1 VRGTPPWRC
10 VHGIGLDRCGQ
21 PRTQIAGS
29 DHPELCFFHAKLAAG
44 LMACSADGCSRYA
57 GHKPPCS
64 PVRETRL
71 TMTPDTVL
79 NDELI
84 ELSALLRREGA

>member
-1 VRGTPPWRC
+1 MTMRCSFGT
-10 VHGIGLDRCGQ
+10 GLDRCNQ
-21 PRTQIAGS
+21 SATVIAGAT
-29 DHPELCFFHAKLAAG
+29 HPELCFFHGKLADG
-44 LMACSADGCSRYA
+44 LMACSAPGCSRYA

-84 ELSALLRREGA
+84 ELSALLRREGACRGV